1 MQTLIVTTT
10 LFLLTHSGGVGAQ
23 EATPPGSSDM
33 PGEIEESD
41 TSTPDVPATV
51 NVESVTDD
59 DDIEVRL
66 ERILTATGWFDSPR
80 VQVDHGVAFLSG
92 GADQVEHSEWAARL
106 AGNTE
111 DVVAVVNRLRVA
123 ESPLWNIGPAFVVLR
138 QLVRDAIQS
147 LPLLAVGCGILL
159 LTWLAV
165 KMTVWIADATLLKH
179 IETNLLREVTRKTL
193 AVPVILIG
201 IYLVLTVSGL
211 SRLAMTV
218 IGGTGLFGLVLG
230 VAFRDIMENF
240 LASILISIQNPF
252 QYGDLIEVQGFL
264 GYVQRVNTRGTLLIT
279 SDGNHVQIPNSSIYK
294 NVVTNYTSNPN
305 VRLDFTVGVGFDSA
319 VSEAQEIAMQVLSD
333 HPAVLDDPEP
343 MVLVEELGSSTVN
356 LRVYLWVDTHRLSGL
371 KVRSSV
377 IRQVMRKLEAAGI
390 SMPDDAREVVFPDQ
404 VPVRMLKQDSADSR
418 PDTSAGPVD
427 LPIL

>member
-1 MQTLIVTTT
+1 M
-10 LFLLTHSGGVGAQ
+10 
-23 EATPPGSSDM
+23 
-33 PGEIEESD
+33 
-41 TSTPDVPATV
+41 
-51 NVESVTDD
+51 
-59 DDIEVRL
+59 
-66 ERILTATGWFDSPR
+66 
-80 VQVDHGVAFLSG
+80 
-92 GADQVEHSEWAARL
+92 
-106 AGNTE
+106 
-111 DVVAVVNRLRVA
+111 
-123 ESPLWNIGPAFVVLR
+123 
-138 QLVRDAIQS
+138 
-147 LPLLAVGCGILL
+147 
-159 LTWLAV
+159 
-165 KMTVWIADATLLKH
+165 
-179 IETNLLREVTRKTL
+179 
-193 AVPVILIG
+193 
-201 IYLVLTVSGL
+201 
-211 SRLAMTV
+211 
-218 IGGTGLFGLVLG
+218 
-230 VAFRDIMENF
+230 

-333 HPAVLDDPEP
+333 HPAVLDDSEP

-390 SMPDDAREVVFPDQ
+390 SMPDGAREVVFPDQ

-418 PDTSAGPVD
+418 PDTSAGTRRSTDPLNDVD
-427 LPIL
+427 VST